1 MYNIIKRSTLSVS
14 SKQHQGSTAA
24 FLTAPYHQRAVSSD
38 GLSEIERIPYMTL
51 NQLQYFYQAAKTQH
65 FNHAA
70 DNLSISQPSLSRAIA
85 SLENELGVILFERMG
100 RNVSLTKAG
109 QVFLEQT
116 EKILEDIAVA
126 ERKMHQLAASGGE
139 ISIAYVFPLSS
150 DFIPSSAREF
160 IQMEENQGIT
170 FTFAQGLSAENIDG
184 LKNGKYDV
192 IFGTRDP
199 SEMSIRF
206 VPVMQQNMVVIM
218 PAGHE
223 LSEKEYIEAENFK
236 HYPVLTYDRTSG
248 LGKETRTFFRRYG
261 VQPKI
266 ICESPDENGIASLV
280 RENFGIALVADI
292 DYTHLKDI
300 VVKPLAPEQAFS
312 HTVYMGYLAG
322 KYQIPAVSRYITFI
336 QDNYSAERH

>member
-1 MYNIIKRSTLSVS
+1 
-14 SKQHQGSTAA
+14 
-24 FLTAPYHQRAVSSD
+24 
-38 GLSEIERIPYMTL
+38 MTL

-109 QVFLEQT
+109 QIFLEQT

-139 ISIAYVFPLSS
+139 ISIAYVYPLSS
-150 DFIPSSAREF
+150 DFIPSSAQEF
-160 IQMEENQGIT
+160 IKLEENQGIT
-170 FTFAQGLSAENIDG
+170 FTFAQGLSSENIDG
-184 LKNGKYDV
+184 LKSGKYDV
-192 IFGTRDP
+192 IFGTRDS

-206 VPVMQQNMVVIM
+206 VPVLRQNMVVIM

-223 LSEKEYIEAENFK
+223 LSDREWIEAEAFN
-236 HYPVLTYDRTSG
+236 HYPVLTYDHISG
-248 LGKETRTFFRRYG
+248 LGRHTENFYRRHNLRPS
-261 VQPKI
+261 V

-280 RENFGIALVADI
+280 EEGFGIALVADV
-292 DYTHLKDI
+292 DYIHRPGICIRHL
-300 VVKPLAPEQAFS
+300 AEGQEFY

-322 KYQIPAVSRYITFI
+322 KYQIPAVSRFI
-336 QDNYSAERH
+336 KFVRDACAQEDSATKHEL

>member
-1 MYNIIKRSTLSVS
+1 
-14 SKQHQGSTAA
+14 
-24 FLTAPYHQRAVSSD
+24 
-38 GLSEIERIPYMTL
+38 MTL

-85 SLENELGVILFERMG
+85 SLENELGVILNERMG

-109 QVFLEQT
+109 QIFLEQT

-139 ISIAYVFPLSS
+139 ISIAYVYPLSS

-160 IQMEENQGIT
+160 IKLEENQGIT
-170 FTFAQGLSAENIDG
+170 FTFAQGLSSENIDG
-184 LKNGKYDV
+184 LKSGKYDV
-192 IFGTRDP
+192 IFGTRDS

-206 VPVMQQNMVVIM
+206 VPVLRQNMVVIM

-223 LSEKEYIEAENFK
+223 LSDREWIEAEAFN

-261 VQPKI
+261 VRPRI
-266 ICESPDENGIASLV
+266 ICQSPDENGIASLV
-280 RENFGIALVADI
+280 RKQFGIALVADI
-292 DYTHLKDI
+292 GYSHLEDI
-300 VVKPLAPEQAFS
+300 CVKPLAPKQAFS

-322 KYQIPAVSRYITFI
+322 KYQIPAVSRYIKFI
-336 QDNYSAERH
+336 QDNHVEEDITK

>member
-1 MYNIIKRSTLSVS
+1 
-14 SKQHQGSTAA
+14 
-24 FLTAPYHQRAVSSD
+24 
-38 GLSEIERIPYMTL
+38 MTL

-184 LKNGKYDV
+184 LKSGKYDV

-218 PAGHE
+218 PADHE
-223 LSEKEYIEAENFK
+223 LSEKEYIEAEIFK
-236 HYPVLTYDRTSG
+236 RYPLLTYDRTSG

>member
-1 MYNIIKRSTLSVS
+1 
-14 SKQHQGSTAA
+14 
-24 FLTAPYHQRAVSSD
+24 
-38 GLSEIERIPYMTL
+38 MTL

-109 QVFLEQT
+109 QIFLEQA
-116 EKILEDIAVA
+116 EKILEDISIA

-150 DFIPSSAREF
+150 GFIPSAARAF
-160 IQMEENQGIT
+160 VDLEENRGIS
-170 FTFAQGLSAENIDG
+170 FNFFQGLTGDNIAG
-184 LKNGKYDV
+184 LKSGKYDI
-192 IFGTRDP
+192 IFGTRDS

-206 VPVMQQNMVVIM
+206 VPVMRQNMVAIM
-218 PAGHE
+218 PEGHE
-223 LSEKEYIEAENFK
+223 LSERDFIAAQDFN

-248 LGKETRTFFRRYG
+248 LGKETRTFFRRYS
-261 VQPKI
+261 VRPKI

-280 RENFGIALVADI
+280 REGFGIALVADI
-292 DYTHLKDI
+292 DYSSFSGI
-300 VVKPLAPEQAFS
+300 CVKPLSPKIEFK

-322 KYQIPAVSRYITFI
+322 RYQIPAVSRFITFI
-336 QDNYSAERH
+336 QDNYVIGTI

>member
-1 MYNIIKRSTLSVS
+1 
-14 SKQHQGSTAA
+14 
-24 FLTAPYHQRAVSSD
+24 
-38 GLSEIERIPYMTL
+38 MTL

-109 QVFLEQT
+109 QVFPEQT

-184 LKNGKYDV
+184 LKSGKYDV

-218 PAGHE
+218 PADHE
-223 LSEKEYIEAENFK
+223 LSEKEYIEAEIFK
-236 HYPVLTYDRTSG
+236 RYPLLTYDRTSG

>member
-1 MYNIIKRSTLSVS
+1 
-14 SKQHQGSTAA
+14 
-24 FLTAPYHQRAVSSD
+24 
-38 GLSEIERIPYMTL
+38 MTL

-116 EKILEDIAVA
+116 EKILDDIAVA

-139 ISIAYVFPLSS
+139 ISIAYVFPLSMH
-150 DFIPSSAREF
+150 FIPGAAHAF
-160 IQMEENQGIT
+160 MELKENKGIT
-170 FTFAQGLSAENIDG
+170 FNFAQGLSAENIDG
-184 LKNGKYDV
+184 LKNGKYDI

-206 VPVMQQNMVVIM
+206 VPVMRQKLVVIM

-223 LSEKEYIEAENFK
+223 LAERPYIDADAFN

-248 LGKETRTFFRRYG
+248 LGKQTHTFFRRYNLH
-261 VQPKI
+261 PNI

-280 RENFGIALVADI
+280 REGFGIALVAGINYSCI
-292 DYTHLKDI
+292 DKI
-300 VVKPLAPEQAFS
+300 CIRPLAPEYEFY

-322 KYQIPAVSRYITFI
+322 KYQIPAVSRFITFI
-336 QDNYSAERH
+336 QDNYSEMVL

>member
-1 MYNIIKRSTLSVS
+1 
-14 SKQHQGSTAA
+14 
-24 FLTAPYHQRAVSSD
+24 
-38 GLSEIERIPYMTL
+38 MTL

-109 QVFLEQT
+109 QIFLEQT
-116 EKILEDIAVA
+116 EKILEDISVA

-150 DFIPSSAREF
+150 GFIPSAARAFVE
-160 IQMEENQGIT
+160 MEENHGIT
-170 FTFAQGLSAENIDG
+170 FNFFQGLTADNIAG
-184 LKNGKYDV
+184 LKSGKYDI
-192 IFGTRDP
+192 IFGTRDS

-206 VPVMQQNMVVIM
+206 VPVLSQNMVVLM
-218 PAGHE
+218 REGHE
-223 LSEKEYIEAENFK
+223 LSKRDCIAAQDFN

-261 VQPKI
+261 VRPKI

-280 RENFGIALVADI
+280 REDFGIALVADI
-292 DYTHLKDI
+292 DYSSFNGI
-300 VVKPLAPEQAFS
+300 CSRPLSPKYEFS

-322 KYQIPAVSRYITFI
+322 RYQIPAVSRFITFI
-336 QDNYSAERH
+336 QDNYVIGNI

>member
-1 MYNIIKRSTLSVS
+1 
-14 SKQHQGSTAA
+14 
-24 FLTAPYHQRAVSSD
+24 
-38 GLSEIERIPYMTL
+38 MTL
-51 NQLQYFYQAAKTQH
+51 NQLQYFYQASKTQH

-184 LKNGKYDV
+184 LKSGKYDV

-218 PAGHE
+218 PADHE
-223 LSEKEYIEAENFK
+223 LSEKEYIEAEIFK
-236 HYPVLTYDRTSG
+236 RYPLLTYDRTSG

-261 VQPKI
+261 VQPNI

>member
-1 MYNIIKRSTLSVS
+1 
-14 SKQHQGSTAA
+14 
-24 FLTAPYHQRAVSSD
+24 
-38 GLSEIERIPYMTL
+38 MTL

-139 ISIAYVFPLSS
+139 ISIAYVFPLSMH
-150 DFIPSSAREF
+150 FIPGAARAF
-160 IQMEENQGIT
+160 MDLKENKGIT
-170 FTFAQGLSAENIDG
+170 FNFAQGLSAENIDG
-184 LKNGKYDV
+184 LKNGKYDI
-192 IFGTRDP
+192 IFGTRDT

-206 VPVMQQNMVVIM
+206 VPVMRQKLVVIM

-223 LSEKEYIEAENFK
+223 LAERSFIDADAFN

-248 LGKETRTFFRRYG
+248 LGKQTRTFFRRYNLHP
-261 VQPKI
+261 QI

-280 RENFGIALVADI
+280 REGFGIALVADI
-292 DYTHLKDI
+292 NYSGIDNI
-300 VVKPLAPEQAFS
+300 CIRPLAPKYEFY

-322 KYQIPAVSRYITFI
+322 KYQIPAVSRFITFI
-336 QDNYSAERH
+336 QDNYSDQNL

>member
-1 MYNIIKRSTLSVS
+1 MYNIHNKIPPSDSHPEQK
-14 SKQHQGSTAA
+14 GS
-24 FLTAPYHQRAVSSD
+24 P
-38 GLSEIERIPYMTL
+38 MTL

-85 SLENELGVILFERMG
+85 ALENELGVILFERMG

-109 QVFLEQT
+109 QIFLEQT
-116 EKILEDIAVA
+116 EKILEDISVA

-150 DFIPSSAREF
+150 SFIPSAARQF
-160 IQMEENQGIT
+160 VKLEENQGIT
-170 FTFAQGLSAENIDG
+170 FNFFQGLTSENIAG
-184 LKNGKYDV
+184 LKSGKYDI
-192 IFGTRDP
+192 IFGTRDS

-206 VPVMQQNMVVIM
+206 LPVLHQDMVVIM
-218 PAGHE
+218 PSGHE
-223 LSEKEYIEAENFK
+223 LAEREFIEAQDFD

-261 VQPKI
+261 VHPKI

-280 RENFGIALVADI
+280 SEGFGIALVADI
-292 DYTHLKDI
+292 GYRNFDKLCL
-300 VVKPLAPEQAFS
+300 KPLSPKQDFS

-322 KYQIPAVSRYITFI
+322 KYQIPAVSRFITFI
-336 QDNYSAERH
+336 QDNYIADTI

>member
-1 MYNIIKRSTLSVS
+1 
-14 SKQHQGSTAA
+14 
-24 FLTAPYHQRAVSSD
+24 
-38 GLSEIERIPYMTL
+38 MTL

-85 SLENELGVILFERMG
+85 ALENELGVILFERMG

-116 EKILEDIAVA
+116 EKILEDISVA

-139 ISIAYVFPLSS
+139 ISIAYVFPLSTR
-150 DFIPSSAREF
+150 FIPSAARAF
-160 IQMEENQGIT
+160 VQLEENQSIS
-170 FTFAQGLSAENIDG
+170 FNFAQGLTAENIEG
-184 LKNGKYDV
+184 LKNGKYDI
-192 IFGTRDP
+192 IFGTRDT

-206 VPVMQQNMVVIM
+206 VPVLRQKMAVIM

-223 LSEKEYIEAENFK
+223 LADRPYIDAETFN

-248 LGKETRTFFRRYG
+248 LGKQTRNFFRRYG
-261 VQPKI
+261 VHPKI

-280 RENFGIALVADI
+280 REQFGIALVADI
-292 DYTHLKDI
+292 DYSNLSDI
-300 VVKPLAPEQAFS
+300 CVKPLAPEQDFC

-322 KYQIPAVSRYITFI
+322 KYQIPAVSRFIKFI
-336 QDNYSAERH
+336 QDNYVEEGL